1 MRSVG
6 SLIDRDDSLLAVIDT
21 QRGFLERVEAPR
33 AGAFLDRI
41 SWLVGVAVRLDVPLV
56 VTVENPA
63 DWGGVHPS
71 VAAELPGQLV
81 VHEKRS
87 FGLGDDPQVWQ
98 PLSAL
103 GRSTVILCGMETDV
117 CVAQSALGLMDA
129 GMRPHVVADATTSP
143 RDGHELGLE
152 RLRGA
157 GVPLVSAKGVFMEWV
172 RTPEACRAFEEAHPD
187 LFDSRA
193 PVLI

>member
-1 MRSVG
+1 M
-6 SLIDRDDSLLAVIDT
+6 
-21 QRGFLERVEAPR
+21 
-33 AGAFLDRI
+33 
-41 SWLVGVAVRLDVPLV
+41 
-56 VTVENPA
+56 ENPA
-63 DWGGVHPS
+63 DWGGVHPA
-71 VAAELPGQLV
+71 VAAELPGHEV

-87 FGLGDDPQVWQ
+87 FALGEDPQIWQ
-98 PLSAL
+98 TVSSL

-117 CVAQSALGLMDA
+117 CVAQSALGLADA
-129 GMRPHVVADATTSP
+129 GLRPHVVADATASP

-172 RTPEACRAFEEAHPD
+172 RTPEACRAFEEAHPE